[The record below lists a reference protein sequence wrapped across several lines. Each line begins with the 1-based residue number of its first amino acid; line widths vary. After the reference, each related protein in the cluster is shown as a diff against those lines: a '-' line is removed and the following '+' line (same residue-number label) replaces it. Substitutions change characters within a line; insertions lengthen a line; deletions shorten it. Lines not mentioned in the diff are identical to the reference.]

1 MSSKSNL
8 NSLNTVLGKLT
19 INNDYDV
26 NAQGYAGAETVI
38 TSSSITVNGNPISNA
53 TFKSIAAVGIDI
65 TIPSNTNYYFD
76 FICNNFGYTLENET
90 VVLISFTTE
99 NSYIS
104 IYGYLFLANNILR
117 IRFNNDSGSDGVV
130 NSIYVY
136 LYTPA
141 L

>member
-26 NAQGYAGAETVI
+26 NAQGYAGSETVI
-38 TSSSITVNGNPISNA
+38 TPSSITVNGNQISNA
-53 TFKSIAAVGIDI
+53 TFKSIAVVGIDI
-65 TIPSNTNYYFD
+65 TIPANDTYYFD
-76 FICNNFGYTLENET
+76 FICDDFDYTLETET
-90 VVLISFTTE
+90 VALISFTTE

-104 IYGYLFLANNILR
+104 IASYDFLANNILR